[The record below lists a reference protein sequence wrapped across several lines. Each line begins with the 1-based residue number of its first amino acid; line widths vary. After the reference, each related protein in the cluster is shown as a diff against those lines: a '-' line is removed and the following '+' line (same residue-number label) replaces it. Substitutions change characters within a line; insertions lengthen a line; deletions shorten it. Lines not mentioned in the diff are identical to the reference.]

1 MSTNLACSVV
11 PTMESCPNCKSE
23 MSITQVMP
31 ILLVDGF
38 EDITYRCKACRFE
51 VKRTFKRRSG
61 AWELVTLP
69 SFLHFAHEEKKKTA
83 TDANQKQGSMDIT

>member
-1 MSTNLACSVV
+1 
-11 PTMESCPNCKSE
+11 
-23 MSITQVMP
+23 MP

-38 EDITYRCKACRFE
+38 EDVTYRCKACRFE

-69 SFLHFAHEEKKKTA
+69 SFPALRPLGKKTKTA
-83 TDANQKQGSMDIT
+83 TETNQKQGLA